1 MAQDR
6 ESGQNPTA
14 AADQL
19 TETWQSVRDA
29 LKQAAERISANSR
42 EVGLCALKQAEQNS
56 AQLFDTLRAMAS
68 TKNPTEVSSLYSRFI
83 TESARQHAEQLREMG
98 EILAKS
104 GRESWEPVADA
115 IAAARW
121 TPKG

>member
-1 MAQDR
+1 MAENQ
-6 ESGQNPTA
+6 ETGQNPTA
-14 AADQL
+14 AAEQL
-19 TETWQSVRDA
+19 AETWQDVREA
-29 LKQAAERISANSR
+29 LQEAAQRISAGSH

-68 TKNPTEVSSLYSRFI
+68 TKNPTEVASLYSRFI
-83 TESARQHAEQLREMG
+83 TESAQQHAEQLREMG

-115 IAAARW
+115 IASARW
-121 TPKG
+121 TPKS

>member
-1 MAQDR
+1 MAENQ
-6 ESGQNPTA
+6 ETGHNPTA
-14 AADQL
+14 AAEQL
-19 TETWQSVRDA
+19 AETWQGVREA
-29 LKQAAERISANSR
+29 LQEAAQRISAGGH

-68 TKNPTEVSSLYSRFI
+68 TKNPTEVASLYSRFI
-83 TESARQHAEQLREMG
+83 TESAQKHAEQLREMG

-115 IAAARW
+115 IASARW
-121 TPKG
+121 TPNS